1 MTLLKSLIN
10 ALLALNPSI
19 KSVVIAGNI
28 TTLPATARRV
38 TTSIA
43 FQKELIRL
51 KQNIISTAKAHI

>member
-1 MTLLKSLIN
+1 MTLFKSQIN
-10 ALLALNPSI
+10 ALLVLNPSI
-19 KSVVIAGNI
+19 KLVIIAGNI

-43 FQKELIRL
+43 FQKEFIRL